1 MRSRI
6 VLLLFLAILV
16 TSQRALADECMLV
29 VDDHKVDVGDTIPIP
44 VRIENGVDIGVLDLT
59 LTFNPSLL
67 SAESAEDG
75 AFDSNVVNL
84 EDAGDGRIKVVA
96 YQSANSGLNGSFAVA
111 EITFKALD
119 TGESTLNI
127 EVVTLADA
135 SPMCNHINYSIR
147 NGTITAYQ
155 IASGR
160 GRSGGGSSG
169 LYITSTPILIP
180 VDAATPAPT
189 ECQLVTSTAAS
200 TPTQA
205 TSPTETLT
213 TKLYTRGIIGFKAV
227 FVVLVIAV
235 LLAALYLVLRRR
247 N

>member
-6 VLLLFLAILV
+6 VLLLFLAMLIA
-16 TSQRALADECMLV
+16 SQGALADECRFV
-29 VDDHKVDVGDTIPIP
+29 IDDHKVDVGDTILIP
-44 VRIENGVDIGVLDLT
+44 VRIEDGVDIGALDLN

-96 YQSANSGLNGSFAVA
+96 YQSANSGLNGSFTVA

-119 TGESTLNI
+119 SGESTLNL

-135 SPMCNHINYSIR
+135 SPICNHISYSIR
-147 NGTITAYQ
+147 SGTITVYH
-155 IASGR
+155 G
-160 GRSGGGSSG
+160 GNGGGGGGSGG

-189 ECQLVTSTAAS
+189 ECQLVTSTVAS

-213 TKLYTRGIIGFKAV
+213 TKLHTRGIIGFEAL
-227 FVVLVIAV
+227 FVMLVIAV